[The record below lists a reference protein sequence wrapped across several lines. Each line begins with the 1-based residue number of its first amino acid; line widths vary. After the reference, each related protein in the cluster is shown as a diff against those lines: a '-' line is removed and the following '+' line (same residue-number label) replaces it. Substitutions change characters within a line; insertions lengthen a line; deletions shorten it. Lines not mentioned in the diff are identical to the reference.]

1 MFMKK
6 HTFALLAFILLLL
19 PSATLSAKDDWQSW
33 NLIQARVKASEDIT
47 LRIQGEQWVTS
58 DFSKAS
64 LHNVD
69 AGFLW
74 RPLTFFEIGPF
85 YRYQHV
91 DSLKGANTAEHRYY
105 PEARLNYRINAYEF
119 SNRGRLEYRRLPQ
132 NHFWSYRNEVRAA
145 YHFKIK
151 KTPASVFFSDEFF
164 VREDRQGVNENR
176 AAAGFQMRLHKHVGI
191 ALYYLIRHTEN
202 KGDWKSDQVLGTT
215 TVLYF

>member
-1 MFMKK
+1 MKK
-6 HTFALLAFILLLL
+6 YLFLFWTLIFFLL
-19 PSATLSAKDDWQSW
+19 PSATLFARDDWQSW
-33 NLIQARVKASEDIT
+33 NLIQARVKTTESIT
-47 LRIQGEQWVTS
+47 LRVQGEQWLTS

-74 RPLTFFEIGPF
+74 RPLSFFEIGPF

-91 DSLKGANTAEHRYY
+91 DSLTGPNTAEHRYY
-105 PEARLNYRINAYEF
+105 PEARLNYRIHAYEF

-151 KTPASVFFSDEFF
+151 KTPVSVYFSEEFF
-164 VREDRQGVNENR
+164 VREGRQGVSENR
-176 AAAGFQMRLHKHVGI
+176 AAAGFQMRFHQHVGV
-191 ALYYLIRHTEN
+191 ALYYLVRHTQN
-202 KGDWKSDQVLGTT
+202 KNDWKSDQVLGTT